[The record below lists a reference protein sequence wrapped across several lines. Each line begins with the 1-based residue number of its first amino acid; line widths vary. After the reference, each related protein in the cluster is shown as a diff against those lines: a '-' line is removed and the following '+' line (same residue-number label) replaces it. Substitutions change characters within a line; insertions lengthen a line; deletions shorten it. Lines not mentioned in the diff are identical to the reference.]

1 MKTSDLEEEKALLTK
16 LKNKEIQAFK
26 RFYEEYS
33 EDLLIVAFCLLES
46 VSLAIKAVDDL
57 FERLWMEATFESIDP
72 PIHRFLYR
80 ELRKNCENKRNGL
93 SL

>member
-33 EDLLIVAFCLLES
+33 EDLLIVAFCLLEN